1 MIVTNKDPEEFG
13 DDDVPPVSL
22 DFTRGEELAKQR
34 DDRLRSQHE
43 TDGVFETPTITIRVK
58 FERLLDE
65 YPGRIPRPMTGS
77 EGLEGLPL
85 INPDGLKPFWEARGN
100 AQLRAFEFA
109 SLWLMSRAN
118 LGDVRVVDSA
128 GTIHS
133 RNNEK
138 SWRFSPFHIP
148 ALLFTKTFEDDQTT
162 IFETEVTFLYNEKMP
177 DNIKGVEGLEVGDS
191 SPTLESEMTHD
202 LPHKP

>member
-118 LGDVRVVDSA
+118 LGEVRVVDSA

-162 IFETEVTFLYNEKMP
+162 IFETEVTFLYNERIP
-177 DNIKGVEGLEVGDS
+177 EDISQVEHIESIKNKAMLESDS
-191 SPTLESEMTHD
+191 SEEIQPEH
-202 LPHKP
+202 

>member
-1 MIVTNKDPEEFG
+1 MTDKGPEEFRAE
-13 DDDVPPVSL
+13 DKPSISF
-22 DFTRGEELAKQR
+22 DFARGQELAEVR
-34 DDRLRSQHE
+34 DDHLRRQHE
-43 TDGVFETPTITIRVK
+43 ADGIFETPTITIRIK

-65 YPGRIPRPMTGS
+65 YPGRIPRRMTGS

-85 INPDGLKPFWEARGN
+85 INPDGLKPLWEARGN

-118 LGDVRVVDSA
+118 LGEVRVVDSA

-133 RNNEK
+133 RDNKK

-162 IFETEVTFLYNEKMP
+162 IFETEVTFLYNERIP
-177 DNIKGVEGLEVGDS
+177 EDISQVEHIESIKNKAMLESDS
-191 SPTLESEMTHD
+191 SEEIQPEH
-202 LPHKP
+202 